1 MAEARYE
8 TTSRTVEETSVVLT
22 LTEEE
27 TKELRRIVGESE
39 STPAGL
45 SILSALTHATHAELP
60 SRQPSDGFEYEGGLY
75 EYGVVYEDKSGDRFE
90 FDAKKADDGTPR
102 GRLVYYGGYDECGG
116 YDDYGRWNWSLAEAV
131 DDYGPLRRIG

>member
-27 TKELRRIVGESE
+27 AKELRRIVGEAE

-45 SILSALTHATHAELP
+45 SILSALTFATHGEPTA
-60 SRQPSDGFEYEGGLY
+60 QPVDGFEYAGAMY
-75 EYGVVYEDKSGDRFE
+75 EYGVVYEDQRGDSFE
-90 FDAKKADDGTPR
+90 FDAEKTDDGTPR
-102 GRLVYYGGYDECGG
+102 GRLVYSRGPGA
-116 YDDYGRWNWSLAEAV
+116 WVWSLAEAV
-131 DDYGPLRRIG
+131 DGYGPLHRIG

>member
-27 TKELRRIVGESE
+27 AKELRRIVGESE
-39 STPAGL
+39 STPASL
-45 SILSALTHATHAELP
+45 SILSALTFATHAAP
-60 SRQPSDGFEYEGGLY
+60 TAQPFDGFEYAGAMY
-75 EYGVVYEDKSGDRFE
+75 EYGVVYEDQSGDRFE

-102 GRLVYYGGYDECGG
+102 GRLVYYGGYDECG
-116 YDDYGRWNWSLAEAV
+116 DYGQWNWSLAEAV
-131 DDYGPLRRIG
+131 DDYGPLCRIG